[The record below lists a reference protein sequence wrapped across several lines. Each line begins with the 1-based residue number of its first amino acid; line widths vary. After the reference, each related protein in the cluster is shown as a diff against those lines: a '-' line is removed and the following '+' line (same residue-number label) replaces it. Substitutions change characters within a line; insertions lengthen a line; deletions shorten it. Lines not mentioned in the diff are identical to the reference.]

1 MMTKIEEKNTAE
13 KKLSY
18 LQLTYRPKVKEKH
31 SAIKREHLAIQKI
44 EIVIIFHFCWSF
56 LPS

>member
-1 MMTKIEEKNTAE
+1 MTKIEEKNTAE

-18 LQLTYRPKVKEKH
+18 LQFTYRPKVKEKN

-44 EIVIIFHFCWSF
+44 
-56 LPS
+56 